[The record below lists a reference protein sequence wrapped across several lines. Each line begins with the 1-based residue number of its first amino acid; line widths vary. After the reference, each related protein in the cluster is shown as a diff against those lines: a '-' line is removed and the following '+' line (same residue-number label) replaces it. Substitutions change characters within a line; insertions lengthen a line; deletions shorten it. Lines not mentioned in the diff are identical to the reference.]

1 MRANLTTRPASGRS
15 TGLRLAVAATLVAA
29 AAACAGENL
38 FTGNASVEQG
48 PQVTITS
55 PAANASVSVGDSVNV
70 QADIVGSRG
79 ISQVKFS
86 GFFTGGTTAFT
97 EQTVTLPNP
106 PDTTLARFIRQAGAT
121 TGNVNIIVEA
131 TDILG
136 DKGAD
141 TVAVVIN

>member
-1 MRANLTTRPASGRS
+1 MRVNLTTRPASGRS
-15 TGLRLAVAATLVAA
+15 TGLRLAAAMLVAA
-29 AAACAGENL
+29 VASACAGENL
-38 FTGNASVEQG
+38 FTGLVTSEQG
-48 PQVTITS
+48 PTVTITS
-55 PAANASVSVGDSVNV
+55 PAANASVSAGDSLNV

-97 EQTVTLPNP
+97 EQIVTLPNP
-106 PDTTLARFIRQAGAT
+106 PDTTLARFLRQAAAT

-136 DKGAD
+136 DKGSD